1 MKNKLILS
9 CIVAILGAFSAH
21 AVPKFQN
28 VHLIKNASGAF
39 ENQAIGAKVTLIKN
53 SQRWTADTVYIIDRL
68 TFVEAPAVLT
78 IEPGTIVRMEQKTTG
93 GTSVTDPADVGTL
106 IICRGAKIVANG
118 TSESPIIITNIDDPF
133 VPGGDITIP
142 NKDNGVTDNS
152 TYAPYDTVTSANNG
166 YTKRSYTGNDR
177 FNYDATCGGLIILG
191 ETPVAFGAPSDTGGG
206 LQLVIDNAGEGY
218 EFAAPNVDASGSSYG
233 RYTLALGNVVA
244 GVGTGAEATLIF
256 DQHGSIKRV
265 VVQIG
270 GVYSDNTAPTLN
282 FAGADIDARL
292 VSLPDSQLTKPAYT
306 VNMIVHPTLAGKYT
320 IGSVDI
326 GSKDADNKIIPGSK
340 GYGYQMCSLSVAGS
354 PANQET
360 APTLKAIVGR
370 SMIQAVL
377 TKNGTGYAG
386 EFAVT
391 MPSQESA
398 GYAAS
403 KTSGTGA
410 ATTTVTL
417 PVNLTG
423 ITKEAVTTA
432 AVIRGK
438 GATGKFSDPVVSPV
452 QSGIGSNFIEGFQ
465 TIDGKL
471 LGTSQTVGGQAYNF
485 SGSIYGG
492 SDDEDN
498 SGTLRFVSIRYGG
511 FVLSPNN
518 EINGLTC
525 GAVGRGTSFEFI
537 EVVNNADDD
546 IEHFGG
552 SVDMKYVAGLF
563 GGDDGL
569 DLDQGYRGR
578 IQFAFQIQNNTS
590 GTSRNPANIGDC
602 LGEWDGPEAPTS
614 SRPYTVH
621 TLFNFTGIGTGAG
634 ASAGKGINYKDNS
647 GGKVFNSIFADAR
660 SGLALTENG
669 TDTVLDTAAFTG
681 TTAAVRFATT
691 RLTGGVENLLGVGSV
706 SAGEPD
712 AMIKY
717 TSYRKIGTA
726 TAASDVFLGINT
738 NATWGSNLTNT
749 ATTGAGNRN
758 DRAHNL
764 DDFRGIAR
772 VNTTG
777 GLDPRLTEASTIRNN
792 GVLPSASDGV
802 RATDTFYTQTQL
814 RGAFRDCNWLSGWS
828 LLSEWGL
835 LSDAN
840 TAIPAVKLTR
850 TSGVLTVSFTPTSGV
865 EYVIETSTDGKK
877 FIPFR
882 TVTGAAADAQGVV
895 APINEALTAGT
906 ANALLFVRVM
916 PL

>member
-9 CIVAILGAFSAH
+9 CMVAILGAFSAH

-118 TSESPIIITNIDDPF
+118 TAESPIIITNIDDPF

-152 TYAPYDTVTSANNG
+152 TYAPYNTQNTANNG
-166 YTKRSYTGNDR
+166 YTKRDYITGNKR
-177 FNYDATCGGLIILG
+177 FDYDATCGGLIILG
-191 ETPVAFGAPSDTGGG
+191 KTPVAFGAPAASGGG
-206 LQLVIDNAGEGY
+206 LQLVINNAGEGY
-218 EFAAPNVDASGSSYG
+218 EFAAPNVDASSSSYG
-233 RYTLALGNVVA
+233 RYTLATGNVAA
-244 GVGTGAEATLIF
+244 GGGTGAEATLIF

-265 VVQIG
+265 VVQDG
-270 GVYSDNTAPTLN
+270 GVYSDNTPPTLN

-292 VSLPDSQLTKPAYT
+292 VSLPDSQLTKPTYT
-306 VNMIVHPTLAGKYT
+306 VNMIPHGSLPNKYK
-320 IGSVDI
+320 IGSVVT
-326 GSKDADNKIIPGSK
+326 GTSTKDAEGRDITYPK

-354 PANQET
+354 PANQES

-377 TKNGTGYAG
+377 SKNGTGYSSS

-391 MPSQESA
+391 MPVQESA
-398 GYAAS
+398 NYAAT
-403 KTSGTGA
+403 KTSGTSP

-432 AVIRGK
+432 AVIKGK
-438 GATGKFSDPVVSPV
+438 GPTGSFSDPVVSPV

-471 LGTSQTVGGQAYNF
+471 LGTSQTVGGQPYNF

-492 SDDEDN
+492 SEDNDN

-590 GTSRNPANIGDC
+590 ETSRNPGNIGDC

-621 TLFNFTGIGTGAG
+621 TLFNFTGIGTGAT

-660 SGLALTENG
+660 SGLALTEA
-669 TDTVLDTAAFTG
+669 DTALVADNAVSTG

-691 RLTGGVENLLGVGSV
+691 RSTGGVENLLGVGAV

-717 TSYRKIGTA
+717 TSYRQIGTS
-726 TAASDVFLGINT
+726 TSASDVFKGINT
-738 NATWGSNLTNT
+738 SATWGSDLTST

-777 GLDPRLTEASTIRNN
+777 GLDPRLTPDSGIRNN
-792 GVLPSASDGV
+792 GKRPDESGDV
-802 RATDTFYTQTQL
+802 RANDRFYTQTQL

-835 LSDAN
+835 LSNAN
-840 TAIPAVKLTR
+840 VAIPAVKLTR
-850 TSGVLTVSFTPTSGV
+850 ASGVLTVSFTPTSGV

-877 FIPFR
+877 FTPFK
-882 TVTGAAADAQGVV
+882 TVTGGSSDVS
-895 APINEALTAGT
+895 EALGAGT
-906 ANALLFVRVM
+906 ANSVLFVRCM